1 MLRTSFAA
9 AALLGALALAAP
21 AAAAPAEQAAL
32 DAAAF
37 NDAAGDSGAAPDI
50 TNVAVGNDVVA
61 GPIVFWVAH
70 GNRPDDLVGDDVV
83 FLLVDADRNPAT
95 GDQDGVEYVIGVD
108 AENVWIDRWDGQAY
122 VESPDSTLTASYFR
136 GDVEPQLRIS
146 IHPDELGGTR
156 DFAFYV
162 LSSAGEDLDVAPKGP
177 PAWAYT
183 LATGTLQLA
192 ALEVVRNPKAPA
204 AGKRFAAAIIVV
216 RRDTLDFLAEG
227 KVRCTLIVGGKAVK
241 AARAGFTQ
249 GVPQCRWNLPRSAKG
264 KLLRGTIFVTYGG
277 STAKKSFS
285 ARVK

>member
-1 MLRTSFAA
+1 
-9 AALLGALALAAP
+9 
-21 AAAAPAEQAAL
+21 
-32 DAAAF
+32 
-37 NDAAGDSGAAPDI
+37 
-50 TNVAVGNDVVA
+50 
-61 GPIVFWVAH
+61 
-70 GNRPDDLVGDDVV
+70 
-83 FLLVDADRNPAT
+83 
-95 GDQDGVEYVIGVD
+95 
-108 AENVWIDRWDGQAY
+108 

-162 LSSAGEDLDVAPKGP
+162 LSSAGEDLDVAPNGP

-227 KVRCTLIVGGKAVK
+227 KVTCTLLVGRKAVK
-241 AARAGFTQ
+241 AARSGFSE
-249 GVPQCRWNLPRSAKG
+249 GLPVCLWNVPKAAKG
-264 KLLRGTIFVTYGG
+264 KAFKGSIAVSYGG
-277 STAKKSFS
+277 STAKKSFNG
-285 ARVK
+285 RVK